1 MRSSARSSPISG
13 ARPHPSPFRLRS
25 GHAVPEGKR
34 AGRGVGTALFLVA
47 LVSLLVACGGPTY
60 AADDPSRSLLH
71 TVRSRG
77 YIIVGTKYDV
87 PTFGFL
93 NPRTSQLEGF
103 DVDLGKAIARQLL
116 GSETSVEFKQARS
129 ADRIGFLNSGQV
141 DLVLSTM
148 TATEA
153 RAKQIDFTRPYYVAG
168 QSLLVR
174 ADSPI
179 ARVDD
184 LAGKTVCSVSGS
196 TSEANIR
203 KKAPQADVVLFGS
216 YSECLQT
223 IDTGRVDA
231 MTTDDVILLGFVK
244 TSPGRYK
251 LVGGQITVEPYAGG
265 VAQKDP
271 LFLNAINDAIAEIV
285 RSGEWQRIYERNL
298 PGIPVPSEP
307 PPPDWRDVY
316 KMEPSAG

>member
-1 MRSSARSSPISG
+1 MHFSAKSSRTNG
-13 ARPHPSPFRLRS
+13 AF
-25 GHAVPEGKR
+25 
-34 AGRGVGTALFLVA
+34 AL
-47 LVSLLVACGGPTY
+47 LLVCLLLLPACGGPPTY
-60 AADDPSRSLLH
+60 AADDPSKSLLH
-71 TVRSRG
+71 TIRNRG
-77 YIIVGTKYDV
+77 YIIIGVKYDV
-87 PTFGFL
+87 PTFGYM

-116 GSETSVEFKQARS
+116 GSESAVEFKQARS

-174 ADSPI
+174 TDSSI

-184 LAGKTVCSVSGS
+184 LAGKVVCSVSGS
-196 TSEANIR
+196 TSEGTIR
-203 KKAPQADVVLFGS
+203 KKAPEAEVVLFGS
-216 YSECLQT
+216 YSECLQS

-251 LVGGQITVEPYAGG
+251 VVGGQLTLEPYAGG
-265 VAQKDP
+265 IAQNDP
-271 LFLNAINDAIAEIV
+271 LFLNATNDAIGEII
-285 RSGEWQRIYERNL
+285 RSGEWRRIYERNL
-298 PGIPVPSEP
+298 PGVPVPSEP

-316 KMEPSAG
+316 KMEPNAA